1 MDIYNDSSGNIATY
15 TFTKEG
21 IIEYFNQR
29 ENDYFNDLVGN
40 FENEKYLNVYFGDK
54 IYYLNANQISKLY
67 QMCND
72 QSLKIQDYFNEDVIN
87 LFNFEGKSYFIKDND
102 EVKEFIINECSSQTK
117 LINKCNEF
125 IDDKNNYLDISNSL
139 IKNYIEENY
148 KIKNINDLYL
158 SEYQIIDFNETQVS
172 YLLELSATSKDD
184 SYSGKIIVDLKEVGN
199 KIVIASIRGG
209 E

>member
-1 MDIYNDSSGNIATY
+1 M
-15 TFTKEG
+15 
-21 IIEYFNQR
+21 
-29 ENDYFNDLVGN
+29 
-40 FENEKYLNVYFGDK
+40 
-54 IYYLNANQISKLY
+54 
-67 QMCND
+67 
-72 QSLKIQDYFNEDVIN
+72 
-87 LFNFEGKSYFIKDND
+87 
-102 EVKEFIINECSSQTK
+102 
-117 LINKCNEF
+117 
-125 IDDKNNYLDISNSL
+125 

>member
-1 MDIYNDSSGNIATY
+1 M
-15 TFTKEG
+15 
-21 IIEYFNQR
+21 
-29 ENDYFNDLVGN
+29 
-40 FENEKYLNVYFGDK
+40 
-54 IYYLNANQISKLY
+54 
-67 QMCND
+67 
-72 QSLKIQDYFNEDVIN
+72 
-87 LFNFEGKSYFIKDND
+87 FNFEGKSYFIKDND